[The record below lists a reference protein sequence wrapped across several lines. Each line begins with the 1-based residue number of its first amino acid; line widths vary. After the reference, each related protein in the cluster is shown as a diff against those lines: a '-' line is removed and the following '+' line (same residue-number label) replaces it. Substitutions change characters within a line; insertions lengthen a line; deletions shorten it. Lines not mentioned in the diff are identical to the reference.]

1 MSELFAKSKFPTPV
15 ERKIV
20 ARDWATRG
28 YSCDLFVD
36 PPGQQ
41 WLDFVHATNE
51 VVMVQEGRLEMT
63 VGDRT
68 FIAAPG
74 DEVFIPRG
82 AVHSVV
88 NIHDGTT
95 RWLYG
100 YD

>member
-1 MSELFAKSKFPTPV
+1 M
-15 ERKIV
+15 ERNVV
-20 ARDWATRG
+20 ARDWAERCF
-28 YSCDLFVD
+28 SCDLID

-41 WLDFVHATNE
+41 WLDFVYAANE
-51 VVMVQEGRLEMT
+51 VGMVQEGRLEMT
-63 VGDRT
+63 VGDCT

-74 DEVFIPRG
+74 DEAFIPRG

-88 NIHDGTT
+88 NIHYAAT